1 MQKGVASC
9 FPQKA
14 SSRCMHSDLLSKSCT
29 SQLQVGQRV
38 VSGQKQQTI
47 FILINGGKKGKD
59 AHLTLFLLELYL
71 DVSELGPEL
80 FIGSLQGSQGVQLLP
95 PSSAAGALLGHDEAA
110 RQRGE
115 SSPEALVPAL
125 ARGFSS
131 LPPSH
136 YIFLLAWKEGNHI
149 TTVRVLEV
157 GR

>member
-1 MQKGVASC
+1 MPH

-14 SSRCMHSDLLSKSCT
+14 SSWCTHSDDLLLKSRT
-29 SQLQVGQRV
+29 SQLQVGQRM
-38 VSGQKQQTI
+38 VSSQKQQTI
-47 FILINGGKKGKD
+47 FILINGGRKGKD

-71 DVSELGPEL
+71 DVGELGPEL

-95 PSSAAGALLGHDEAA
+95 PSSAAGALLGHGEAT
-110 RQRGE
+110 RQGGE
-115 SSPEALVPAL
+115 SRPEAFVPAL

-131 LPPSH
+131 FSPSH

-149 TTVRVLEV
+149 TTVRVPEV

>member
-1 MQKGVASC
+1 M
-9 FPQKA
+9 
-14 SSRCMHSDLLSKSCT
+14 
-29 SQLQVGQRV
+29 GQRV

-71 DVSELGPEL
+71 DVGELGPEL

-110 RQRGE
+110 
-115 SSPEALVPAL
+115 L

-131 LPPSH
+131 LPLSH

-149 TTVRVLEV
+149 TTVSVLEV